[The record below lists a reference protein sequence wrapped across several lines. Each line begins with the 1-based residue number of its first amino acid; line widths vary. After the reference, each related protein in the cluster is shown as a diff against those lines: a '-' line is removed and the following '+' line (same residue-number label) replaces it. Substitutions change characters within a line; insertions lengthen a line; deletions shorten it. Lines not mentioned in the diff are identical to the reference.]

1 MQAVASDAYFSQL
14 LGQVS
19 GETLFLFHRF
29 SGRVS
34 GRIRQCVNDDDNLL
48 LFASICSQAASICAQ
63 ATAQAMASEP
73 YLS

>member
-1 MQAVASDAYFSQL
+1 MQAIASEVDFSHV

-48 LFASICSQAASICAQ
+48 WFASICAQ